1 VGGRARLFSLGVIA
15 ALAAVPLYAAAAGDA
30 SALDLGI
37 RIMVFALAAL
47 SLDLILGFG
56 GMISF
61 GHAAYLGV
69 GAYAVGI
76 LSHYGF
82 TDGFL
87 HLAVAIAASTAI
99 AFLIG
104 AVCLRTTGVYFIMI
118 TLAFAQML
126 FFLGVSLEKFGGDDG
141 MTIWKPAHYGLFT
154 AADRYALYYAVLG
167 LLILGLAAS
176 LRLIDSRFGQV
187 LRGAK
192 SNERR
197 MRALGYATYRYK
209 LAAFTLAGAMCG
221 LAGALLANLTSFVT
235 PAYMAWTRSGELLVM
250 VILGGIGSL
259 AGPIVG
265 SAALLMMEHVLSR
278 VTQHWML
285 VLGPILVLL
294 VLFAKRGIY
303 GWFVREAR

>member
-1 VGGRARLFSLGVIA
+1 MVGRARLFSIVVLA
-15 ALAAVPLYAAAAGDA
+15 ALAAVPLYAWAAGDA

-37 RIMVFALAAL
+37 RVMVFALAAL

-76 LSHYGF
+76 LTHYGI
-82 TDGFL
+82 DNGFL
-87 HLAVAIAASTAI
+87 HLAVAVAASAAIAAA
-99 AFLIG
+99 IG
-104 AVCLRTTGVYFIMI
+104 AICLRTVGVYFIMI

-126 FFLGVSLEKFGGDDG
+126 FFLAVSLEKFGGDDG
-141 MTIWKPAHYGLFT
+141 MTVWKPARYGLFT
-154 AADRYALYYAVLG
+154 AADRYALYYAVLV

-197 MRALGYATYRYK
+197 MRALGFATYRYK

-221 LAGALLANLTSFVT
+221 LAGALLANLTSFVA

-265 SAALLMMEHVLSR
+265 SAALLLMEHVLSR

-285 VLGPILVLL
+285 ILGPILVLL
-294 VLFAKRGIY
+294 VLFAKRGVY
-303 GWFVREAR
+303 GWFVRESR

>member
-1 VGGRARLFSLGVIA
+1 VVGRARLFSIVVLA
-15 ALAAVPLYAAAAGDA
+15 ALAAVPLYAWAAGDA

-37 RIMVFALAAL
+37 RVMVFALAAL

-76 LSHYGF
+76 LSHYGI

-87 HLAVAIAASTAI
+87 HLAVAIATSAVI

-141 MTIWKPAHYGLFT
+141 MTIWKPADYHLFT
-154 AADRYALYYAVLG
+154 AADRYALYYAVLV

-176 LRLIDSRFGQV
+176 LQLIDSRFGQV

-221 LAGALLANLTSFVT
+221 LAGALLANLTGFVA

-265 SAALLMMEHVLSR
+265 SAVLLMMEHVLSR

-285 VLGPILVLL
+285 ILGPILVLL